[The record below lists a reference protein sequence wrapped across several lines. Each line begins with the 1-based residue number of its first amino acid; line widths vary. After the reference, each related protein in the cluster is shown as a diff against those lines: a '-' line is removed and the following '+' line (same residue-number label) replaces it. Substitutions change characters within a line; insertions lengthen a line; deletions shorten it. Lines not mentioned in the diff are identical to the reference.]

1 MAEMNERNFQS
12 GGTTNPPM
20 EQLPGFA
27 GSWQQALANNIGEYC
42 IIDFLIGTSGLVQ
55 KEGVL
60 YDVGMSFVTLFDP
73 RTENYIVCDFY
84 SIKFVT
90 FPARQKLPAAKP
102 VRRRV

>member
-1 MAEMNERNFQS
+1 MAELNQRNFQG

-20 EQLPGFA
+20 EQLPGYA
-27 GSWQQALANNIGEYC
+27 GSWQQALANNVGEYC

-90 FPARQKLPAAKP
+90 FPARQNLPAAKTT
-102 VRRRV
+102 RRRV